1 VDDNDE
7 TLDEA
12 VARVLNLPELATQ
25 NEPMYIIGLVMIKV
39 LIRMEI
45 DVKTAH
51 ILDILSESDG
61 QPPYPDRVFEAVQM
75 ADSSNFNLYTK
86 KLPTV
91 HLDYWQMMWKLFVTK
106 ALEHSGSNL
115 QDDVEYTRRTL
126 AEDGIA
132 YSSKDISA
140 PTCDT
145 PWLRNGIYTRQD
157 SDMDTG
163 GSVQSPQQSVGET
176 ADILL
181 RKSDAYDSISMY
193 PNSFFDSRTGPNVH
207 ERNHDLLHVPLE
219 SRLSRSQSTAT
230 DYRSRAS
237 SPSWLA
243 SLMVPSL
250 AFLVCYWWFSISG
263 K

>member
-1 VDDNDE
+1 MRQALADD
-7 TLDEA
+7 
-12 VARVLNLPELATQ
+12 
-25 NEPMYIIGLVMIKV
+25 G
-39 LIRMEI
+39 
-45 DVKTAH
+45 
-51 ILDILSESDG
+51 DG
-61 QPPYPDRVFEAVQM
+61 
-75 ADSSNFNLYTK
+75 
-86 KLPTV
+86 
-91 HLDYWQMMWKLFVTK
+91 
-106 ALEHSGSNL
+106 
-115 QDDVEYTRRTL
+115 
-126 AEDGIA
+126 

-140 PTCDT
+140 PTCDK
-145 PWLRNGIYTRQD
+145 PWLRNGIYKQQD
-157 SDMDTG
+157 PEMHIDG
-163 GSVQSPQQSVGET
+163 LVQSPQQSVGET

-181 RKSDAYDSISMY
+181 RKFDAHDSIAID
-193 PNSFFDSRTGPNVH
+193 PNSYFKSRTDGNVH